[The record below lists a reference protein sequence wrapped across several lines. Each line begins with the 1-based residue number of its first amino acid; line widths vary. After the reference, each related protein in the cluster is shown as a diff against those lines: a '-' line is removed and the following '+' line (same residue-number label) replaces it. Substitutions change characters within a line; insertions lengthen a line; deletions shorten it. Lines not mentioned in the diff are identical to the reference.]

1 MIAGPAALAAVI
13 AAATA
18 LAFWLEG
25 RYRWARNVGAAL
37 IAILLG
43 AALSNLGL
51 VPVGSPVYEGI
62 FGPVT
67 SLAIAWLLIS
77 VRLDDLREA
86 GPTMLVAFLIGV
98 TGTAIGALVGATV
111 LAGAFG
117 DEAWKLAGVTTG
129 TYSGGSLNFVA
140 VGRELGLPPSL
151 FAAATAADNI
161 VTAIWFGATLLLP
174 LWLSRGEKEI
184 ADEPAGDRADRAV
197 PTRSAMPD
205 AIPEEPPG
213 RTASS
218 LPSIH
223 EAPVLRVL
231 DVTALFA
238 LGFTLI
244 WAAGRLSAAVPAVPS
259 VLWLT
264 TLALAAGQIPAV
276 RRLSGAMLLGTVALH
291 LFFTLMG
298 ISSRVSEIASVGPQ
312 VLYLMAIVVGV
323 HGLVLYGIG
332 KLARLSPAT
341 LSVASQAAIGGPTT
355 AMAMAIARRWPA
367 LILPGMAVGLLGY
380 AVGNYLGFAIAYLTR
395 ALVG

>member
-1 MIAGPAALAAVI
+1 LIADPVALAAVI

-25 RYRWARNVGAAL
+25 RYRWARDVGAAL

-43 AALSNLGL
+43 AALSNLGF

-67 SLAIAWLLIS
+67 SLAIVWLLIS
-77 VRLDDLREA
+77 VRFDDMREA
-86 GPTMLVAFLIGV
+86 GPTMLAAFLIGV
-98 TGTAIGALVGATV
+98 AGTAIGALVGATV
-111 LAGAFG
+111 LAGEFG
-117 DEAWKLAGVTTG
+117 DAAWKLAGVTTG

-161 VTAIWFGATLLLP
+161 VTAIWFGATLMLP
-174 LWLSRGEKEI
+174 LWLSRGKREAAAEV
-184 ADEPAGDRADRAV
+184 PAMNALA
-197 PTRSAMPD
+197 
-205 AIPEEPPG
+205 EEAPG

-218 LPSIH
+218 LPLIH
-223 EAPVLRVL
+223 HAPELRTL
-231 DVTALFA
+231 DLTMLLA
-238 LGFTLI
+238 LGLTLI
-244 WAAGRLSAAVPAVPS
+244 WASGRLSAAVPAVPS
-259 VLWLT
+259 ILWLT

-276 RRLSGAMLLGTVALH
+276 RRVSGAMLLGTVALH

-298 ISSRVSEIASVGPQ
+298 ISSRISEIASVGPQ

-323 HGLVLYGIG
+323 HGLVLFGIG
-332 KLARLSPAT
+332 RLARLSPDT

-380 AVGNYLGFAIAYLTR
+380 AIGNYLGFGIAYLTR
-395 ALVG
+395 ALLG

>member
-1 MIAGPAALAAVI
+1 LITDPVAVAAAIAG
-13 AAATA
+13 ATA

-25 RYRWARNVGAAL
+25 RYPWARNIGAAL

-43 AALSNLGL
+43 AVLSNLGL
-51 VPVGSPVYEGI
+51 VPVASPVYEGI

-86 GPTMLVAFLIGV
+86 GPTMLAAFLIGV
-98 TGTAIGALVGATV
+98 AGTAIGALVGAT
-111 LAGAFG
+111 LLLGAFG

-140 VGRELGLPPSL
+140 VGRELGLPPPL

-161 VTAIWFGATLLLP
+161 VTAVWFGATLLLP
-174 LWLSRGEKEI
+174 LWFSRRGGKV
-184 ADEPAGDRADRAV
+184 DEV
-197 PTRSAMPD
+197 
-205 AIPEEPPG
+205 PG

-218 LPSIH
+218 LPSIDD
-223 EAPVLRVL
+223 APVLRAL
-231 DVTALFA
+231 DLTTLFA
-238 LGFTLI
+238 LGFALI
-244 WAAGRLSAAVPAVPS
+244 WASDRLSAAVPAVPG

-264 TLALAAGQIPAV
+264 TLALAVGQIPAV
-276 RRLSGAMLLGTVALH
+276 RRLAGAMLLGTVALH

-298 ISSRVSEIASVGPQ
+298 ISSRVAEIASVGPP

-323 HGLVLYGIG
+323 HGLVLYTAGR
-332 KLARLSPAT
+332 LARLSPGT

-380 AVGNYLGFAIAYLTR
+380 AVGNYLGFGIAYLTR
-395 ALVG
+395 ALIG

>member
-1 MIAGPAALAAVI
+1 MIADPVALAAVI

-25 RYRWARNVGAAL
+25 RYRWARDVGAAL

-43 AALSNLGL
+43 AALSNLGF

-67 SLAIAWLLIS
+67 SLAIVWLLIS
-77 VRLDDLREA
+77 VRFDDIREA
-86 GPTMLVAFLIGV
+86 GPTMLAAFLIGV
-98 TGTAIGALVGATV
+98 AGTAIGALVGATV
-111 LAGAFG
+111 LAGEFG
-117 DEAWKLAGVTTG
+117 DAAWKLAGVTTG

-161 VTAIWFGATLLLP
+161 VTAIWFGATLMLP
-174 LWLSRGEKEI
+174 LWLSRGKREAAAEV
-184 ADEPAGDRADRAV
+184 PAMHTLA
-197 PTRSAMPD
+197 
-205 AIPEEPPG
+205 EEAPG

-218 LPSIH
+218 LPLIH
-223 EAPVLRVL
+223 HAPELRTL
-231 DVTALFA
+231 DLTVLFA
-238 LGFTLI
+238 LGLGLI
-244 WAAGRLSAAVPAVPS
+244 WASGRLSAAVPAVPS
-259 VLWLT
+259 ILWLT

-276 RRLSGAMLLGTVALH
+276 RRVSGAMLLGTVALH

-298 ISSRVSEIASVGPQ
+298 ISSRISEIASVGPQ

-323 HGLVLYGIG
+323 HGLVLFGIG
-332 KLARLSPAT
+332 RLARLSPDT

-380 AVGNYLGFAIAYLTR
+380 AIGNYLGFGIAYLTR
-395 ALVG
+395 ALLG

>member
-1 MIAGPAALAAVI
+1 LIADPVALAAAI

-25 RYRWARNVGAAL
+25 RYRWARSVGAAL

-43 AALSNLGL
+43 AVLSNLGL
-51 VPVGSPVYEGI
+51 VPVGSPVYAGI

-86 GPTMLVAFLIGV
+86 GPTMLAAFLIGV
-98 TGTAIGALVGATV
+98 AGTAIGALVGATV

-161 VTAIWFGATLLLP
+161 VTAIWFGATLMLP
-174 LWLSRGEKEI
+174 LWLSRGERKVAE
-184 ADEPAGDRADRAV
+184 V
-197 PTRSAMPD
+197 
-205 AIPEEPPG
+205 PG

-223 EAPVLRVL
+223 EAPELRAL
-231 DVTALFA
+231 DLTALFA

-244 WAAGRLSAAVPAVPS
+244 WAASRLSAAVPAVPS

-298 ISSRVSEIASVGPQ
+298 ISS
-312 VLYLMAIVVGV
+312 VGV
-323 HGLVLYGIG
+323 HGLVLYGVG
-332 KLARLSPAT
+332 KLARLSPGT

-380 AVGNYLGFAIAYLTR
+380 AVGNYLGFGIAHLTR
-395 ALVG
+395 ALLG

>member
-1 MIAGPAALAAVI
+1 MALAAVI
-13 AAATA
+13 AAATS
-18 LAFWLEG
+18 LSFWLEG
-25 RYRWARNVGAAL
+25 RHRWARNVGAAL
-37 IAILLG
+37 IAILFG

-51 VPVGSPVYEGI
+51 VPVASPVYEGI

-86 GPTMLVAFLIGV
+86 GPTMLAAFLIGV
-98 TGTAIGALVGATV
+98 AGTAIGALVGATA

-117 DEAWKLAGVTTG
+117 EEAWKLAGVTTG

-140 VGRELGLPPSL
+140 VGRELGLPSSL

-161 VTAIWFGATLLLP
+161 VTAIWFGATLMLP
-174 LWLSRGEKEI
+174 LWLSRG
-184 ADEPAGDRADRAV
+184 R
-197 PTRSAMPD
+197 
-205 AIPEEPPG
+205 EERFTEVPG

-223 EAPVLRVL
+223 EAPSLRVL
-231 DVTALFA
+231 DLTALFA
-238 LGFTLI
+238 LGFALI
-244 WAAGRLSAAVPAVPS
+244 WASERLSAAVPAVPT

-264 TLALAAGQIPAV
+264 TLALVAGQIPAV
-276 RRLSGAMLLGTVALH
+276 KRLSGAMLLGTVALH

-323 HGLVLYGIG
+323 HGLVLYGLG
-332 KLARLSPAT
+332 RLTRLTPGT

-380 AVGNYLGFAIAYLTR
+380 AVGNYLGFGIAYLTR

>member
-1 MIAGPAALAAVI
+1 MIADPVALAAVI

-25 RYRWARNVGAAL
+25 RYRWARDVGAAL

-43 AALSNLGL
+43 AALSNLGF

-67 SLAIAWLLIS
+67 SLAIVWLLIS
-77 VRLDDLREA
+77 VRFDDMREA
-86 GPTMLVAFLIGV
+86 GPTMLAAFLIGV
-98 TGTAIGALVGATV
+98 AGTAIGALVGATV
-111 LAGAFG
+111 LAGEFG
-117 DEAWKLAGVTTG
+117 DAAWKLAGVTTG

-161 VTAIWFGATLLLP
+161 VTAIWFGATLMLP
-174 LWLSRGEKEI
+174 LWLSRGKREAAAEV
-184 ADEPAGDRADRAV
+184 PAMHTLA
-197 PTRSAMPD
+197 
-205 AIPEEPPG
+205 EEAPG

-218 LPSIH
+218 LPLIH
-223 EAPVLRVL
+223 HAPELRTL
-231 DVTALFA
+231 DLTVLFA
-238 LGFTLI
+238 LGLTLI
-244 WAAGRLSAAVPAVPS
+244 WASGRLSAAVPAVPS
-259 VLWLT
+259 ILWLT

-276 RRLSGAMLLGTVALH
+276 RRVSGAMLLGTVALH

-298 ISSRVSEIASVGPQ
+298 ISSRISEIASVGPQ

-323 HGLVLYGIG
+323 HGLVLFGIG
-332 KLARLSPAT
+332 RLARLSPDT

-380 AVGNYLGFAIAYLTR
+380 AIGNYLGFGIAYLTR
-395 ALVG
+395 ALLG

>member
-1 MIAGPAALAAVI
+1 LIADPVALTAAI

-43 AALSNLGL
+43 AVLSNVGL

-86 GPTMLVAFLIGV
+86 GPTMLAAFLIGV
-98 TGTAIGALVGATV
+98 AGTAIGALVGATV
-111 LAGAFG
+111 LAGTFG

-140 VGRELGLPPSL
+140 VGRELGLPPSV

-161 VTAIWFGATLLLP
+161 VTAIWFGATLMLP
-174 LWLSRGEKEI
+174 LWLSRGERKVAE
-184 ADEPAGDRADRAV
+184 V
-197 PTRSAMPD
+197 
-205 AIPEEPPG
+205 PG

-223 EAPVLRVL
+223 DAPVLRAL
-231 DVTALFA
+231 DLTALFA

-244 WAAGRLSAAVPAVPS
+244 WAASRLSAAVPAVPS

-264 TLALAAGQIPAV
+264 TLALAAGQVPAV

-298 ISSRVSEIASVGPQ
+298 ISSRVSEIASLGPQ

-332 KLARLSPAT
+332 KLARLSPGT

-380 AVGNYLGFAIAYLTR
+380 AVGNYLGFGIAYLTR
-395 ALVG
+395 ALLG

>member
-1 MIAGPAALAAVI
+1 LIADPVALAAAI

-25 RYRWARNVGAAL
+25 RYRWARSVGAAL

-86 GPTMLVAFLIGV
+86 GPTMLAAFLIGV
-98 TGTAIGALVGATV
+98 AGTAIGALVGATV

-161 VTAIWFGATLLLP
+161 VTAIWFGATLMLP
-174 LWLSRGEKEI
+174 LWLSRGERKVAE
-184 ADEPAGDRADRAV
+184 V
-197 PTRSAMPD
+197 
-205 AIPEEPPG
+205 PG

-223 EAPVLRVL
+223 EAPELRAL
-231 DVTALFA
+231 DLTALFA

-244 WAAGRLSAAVPAVPS
+244 WAASRLSAAVPAVPS

-323 HGLVLYGIG
+323 HGLVLYGVG
-332 KLARLSPAT
+332 KLARLSPGT

-380 AVGNYLGFAIAYLTR
+380 AVGNYLGFGIAYLTR
-395 ALVG
+395 ALLG

>member
-1 MIAGPAALAAVI
+1 LIADPVALAAAI

-18 LAFWLEG
+18 LAFWLESH
-25 RYRWARNVGAAL
+25 YHWARNVGAAL

-43 AALSNLGL
+43 AVLSNLGL
-51 VPVGSPVYEGI
+51 VPVSSPVYEGI

-86 GPTMLVAFLIGV
+86 GPTMLAAFLIGV
-98 TGTAIGALVGATV
+98 AGTAIGALVGATV

-161 VTAIWFGATLLLP
+161 VTAIWFGATLMLP
-174 LWLSRGEKEI
+174 LWLSRGERKAAAE
-184 ADEPAGDRADRAV
+184 V
-197 PTRSAMPD
+197 
-205 AIPEEPPG
+205 PG

-223 EAPVLRVL
+223 EAPELRAL
-231 DVTALFA
+231 DLTALFA

-244 WAAGRLSAAVPAVPS
+244 WAASRLSAAVPAVPS

-323 HGLVLYGIG
+323 HGLVLYGVG
-332 KLARLSPAT
+332 KLARLSPGT

-380 AVGNYLGFAIAYLTR
+380 AVGNYLGFGIAYLTR
-395 ALVG
+395 ALAG

>member
-1 MIAGPAALAAVI
+1 MIADPVALAAVI

-25 RYRWARNVGAAL
+25 RYRWARDVGAAL

-43 AALSNLGL
+43 AALSNLGF

-67 SLAIAWLLIS
+67 SLAIVWLLIS
-77 VRLDDLREA
+77 VRFDDIREA
-86 GPTMLVAFLIGV
+86 GPTMLAAFLIGV
-98 TGTAIGALVGATV
+98 AGTAIGALVGATV
-111 LAGAFG
+111 LAGEFG
-117 DEAWKLAGVTTG
+117 DAAWKLAGVTTG

-161 VTAIWFGATLLLP
+161 VTAIWFGATLMLP
-174 LWLSRGEKEI
+174 LWLSRGKREAAAEV
-184 ADEPAGDRADRAV
+184 PAMHTLA
-197 PTRSAMPD
+197 
-205 AIPEEPPG
+205 EEAPG

-218 LPSIH
+218 LPLIH
-223 EAPVLRVL
+223 HAPELRTL
-231 DVTALFA
+231 DLTVLFA
-238 LGFTLI
+238 LGLALI
-244 WAAGRLSAAVPAVPS
+244 WASGRLSAAVPAVPS
-259 VLWLT
+259 ILWLT

-276 RRLSGAMLLGTVALH
+276 RRVSGAMLLGTVALH

-298 ISSRVSEIASVGPQ
+298 ISSRISEIASVGPQ

-323 HGLVLYGIG
+323 HGLVLFGIG
-332 KLARLSPAT
+332 RLARLSPDT

-380 AVGNYLGFAIAYLTR
+380 AIGNYLGFGIAYLTR
-395 ALVG
+395 ALLG